1 MTEPTE
7 LPDLMTRQ
15 EAADLL
21 KISVTTLR
29 RWEKEDQ
36 APRRI
41 VMGRTVR
48 YSRDDVMAFLRA
60 HIEGQMTTLLNG
72 LPGVVHYIPN
82 EHGAVVR
89 ADAAE

>member
-60 HIEGQMTTLLNG
+60 HIEGQMTMFLGRLSG
-72 LPGVVHYIPN
+72 SV
-82 EHGAVVR
+82 EVVR
-89 ADAAE
+89 AADVDAAG